1 MENIKIHRIPLGAYE
16 SNCYLIENTL
26 TGNALI
32 IDCGDGLGFRKYL
45 DENNI
50 KVNIKYGLLTH
61 GHFDHVMGVDYI
73 QQTFGTIFF
82 MGIDDLKAQYDEPYL
97 FPRLN
102 NINIVYDGLEMNFE
116 DFKVRTI
123 ATPGH
128 TKGSISYLFENNVF
142 TGDTL
147 FKGTVGRTDLYGGN
161 FEELIDSV
169 KNKLCILPEDTVVYP
184 GHGKETTIGEEAQN
198 NQFIM

>member
-1 MENIKIHRIPLGAYE
+1 MENIKIHRIPLGAYQC
-16 SNCYLIENTL
+16 NCYLIENIL

-32 IDCGDGLGFRKYL
+32 IDCGDGLGFQKYI

-61 GHFDHVMGVDYI
+61 GHFDHVMGVEYI
-73 QQTFGTIFF
+73 QKNYGTIFF
-82 MGIDDLKAQYDEPYL
+82 MGVEDLKAQYEEPYL
-97 FPRLN
+97 FPKLKD
-102 NINIVYDGLEMNFE
+102 INVVYDGLDMNFE

-147 FKGTVGRTDLYGGN
+147 FKGNIGRTDLYGG
-161 FEELIDSV
+161 DSIEILNSI
-169 KNKLCILPEDTVVYP
+169 KNKLYTLPENTVVYS
-184 GHGKETTIGEEAQN
+184 GHGEETTIGEEIRN
-198 NQFIM
+198 NEFVI